1 MDPRPGFAARHDLM
15 VRCDLLAHP
24 SRSSGEGL
32 NTLDHAGVRKVVA
45 ALAEAGLTASA
56 DGVRV
61 LDDEVRTAALAA
73 RALGIEV
80 GAIANSLVFQAVHA
94 DGSVTPLL
102 AMTSGAHRADPKIL
116 AALAGAERID
126 RADAEFVR
134 ANTGQAI
141 GGVAPVGHPGRITT
155 LVDTHLTRYPMLWAA
170 AGHPKTVFPITYDE
184 LVRLTDATAADL
196 AGEETTA

>member
-1 MDPRPGFAARHDLM
+1 
-15 VRCDLLAHP
+15 
-24 SRSSGEGL
+24 L

-45 ALAEAGLTASA
+45 SLAEVGLAASA

-73 RALGIEV
+73 QALGIEV
-80 GAIANSLVFQAVHA
+80 GAIANSLVFKAIHA

-102 AMTSGAHRADPKIL
+102 AMTSGAHKADVAIL
-116 AALAGAERID
+116 AELAGAQRID

-134 ANTGQAI
+134 THTGQAI

-155 LVDTHLTRYPMLWAA
+155 LVDTHLARYPVLWAA

-184 LVRLTDATAADL
+184 LVRLTGGTAADL

>member
-1 MDPRPGFAARHDLM
+1 M
-15 VRCDLLAHP
+15 
-24 SRSSGEGL
+24 

-45 ALAEAGLTASA
+45 ALAEAGLVASA

-73 RALGIEV
+73 RALGVEV
-80 GAIANSLVFQAVHA
+80 GAIANSLVFKAVHA

-102 AMTSGAHRADPKIL
+102 AMTSGAHKADPTIL

-134 ANTGQAI
+134 TCTGQAI
-141 GGVAPVGHPGRITT
+141 GGVAPVGHPARITT
-155 LVDTHLTRYPMLWAA
+155 LVDTHLVRYPVLWAA

-184 LVRLTDATAADL
+184 LVQLTGGTAAAL
-196 AGEETTA
+196 AGEETSA